1 MGLIFRLI
9 FIFLANLAAFWL
21 ANRYIPGFQI
31 TPGLNNFFVV
41 AGIFT
46 FLNVII
52 KPILKFVLTPVIVL
66 TLGFA
71 TFLINALMLYLL
83 DKFLAN
89 ITITGTLPLVYATL
103 LIGVI
108 NMIFH
113 FSAKRAGGN
122 D

>member
-1 MGLIFRLI
+1 MRLIFRLI
-9 FIFLANLAAFWL
+9 FIFLVNLAAFWL
-21 ANRYIPGFQI
+21 ANHYIDGFQI

-46 FLNVII
+46 FLNIVI
-52 KPILKFVLTPVIVL
+52 KPILKFIMGPVIIL

-71 TFLINALMLYLL
+71 TFLINALMLFLL
-83 DKFLAN
+83 DKYLAN

-103 LIGVI
+103 LIGFI
-108 NMIFH
+108 NIVFN
-113 FSAKRAGGN
+113 FSAKRLGGK